1 MTIICGIDEV
11 GRGPWAG
18 PVIACAAI
26 LPDTMPAFF
35 EQVTDS
41 KKLTTA
47 KREALF
53 PLLTEHCTFAIGR
66 ASVTEIDQMNI
77 LQATMVA
84 MQRAFAALPVKPHKA
99 FIDGNKAPKLDC
111 VTETVIGGDAKVMAI
126 AAASIIAKVTRDRL
140 MAELDAQHPGY
151 GWAGNAGYGTAAHQQ
166 GLAALG
172 VTPHHRRSFAP
183 IRAIL
188 EKQAA

>member
-26 LPDTMPAFF
+26 LPDTLPDFF
-35 EQVTDS
+35 KQVTDS
-41 KKLTTA
+41 KKLTAA

-53 PLLTEHCTFAIGR
+53 PLLTEHCVFAIGQ
-66 ASVTEIDQMNI
+66 ASVAEIDQMNI
-77 LQATMVA
+77 LQATMTA

-111 VTETVIGGDAKVMAI
+111 VTETVVGGDAKVAAI

-140 MAELDAQHPGY
+140 MAELDLQHPGY

-166 GLAALG
+166 GLATLG
-172 VTPHHRRSFAP
+172 VTKHHRTSFAP
-183 IRAIL
+183 IKALLERA
-188 EKQAA
+188 A

>member
-1 MTIICGIDEV
+1 MTLICGIDEV

-26 LPDTMPAFF
+26 LPDTLPDFF
-35 EQVTDS
+35 KQVTDS
-41 KKLTTA
+41 KKLTTT

-53 PLLTEHCTFAIGR
+53 PLLTEHCTFAIGQ
-66 ASVTEIDQMNI
+66 ASVAEIDQMNI
-77 LQATMVA
+77 LQATMLA

-99 FIDGNKAPKLDC
+99 FIDGNKAPKIDC
-111 VTETVIGGDAKVMAI
+111 VTETVIGGDAKIMAI

-166 GLAALG
+166 GLATLG
-172 VTPHHRRSFAP
+172 VTKHHRTSFAP
-183 IRAIL
+183 IRALL
-188 EKQAA
+188 EKAA

>member
-18 PVIACAAI
+18 PVIACATI
-26 LPDTMPAFF
+26 LPDTLPDFF
-35 EQVTDS
+35 KQVTDS

-53 PLLTEHCTFAIGR
+53 PLLTEHCVFAIGQ
-66 ASVTEIDQMNI
+66 ASVAEIDQMNI

-166 GLAALG
+166 GLAELG
-172 VTPHHRRSFAP
+172 VTPHHRTSFAP